1 MQDIMRLADSIRDVF
16 VGDVD
21 GNNYPD
27 ILVWTNNN
35 QLRVYKN
42 DK

>member
-1 MQDIMRLADSIRDVF
+1 MQDLMRLSDSIKDIY

-27 ILVWTNNN
+27 ILVWTKSSAES
-35 QLRVYKN
+35 L
-42 DK
+42 